1 MERDD
6 LKKALVQFGKILNAL
21 AINTEFPGFQSGLTE
36 AEFMQLKTVVNK
48 EFQYNPWFTK
58 ENVNAALA
66 GIAAMLE
73 ESELDKVFTAYKQTA
88 NPKRIAII
96 MAGNIP
102 FVGFHD
108 VLAVLV
114 TGNIALCKFSS
125 DDSRIPPTLLKVLI
139 DLNPELQPFI
149 EFSFGPV
156 KNYDAVIA
164 TGSNNTIN
172 TLKDYFKDK
181 PALFRKNR
189 TSIAV
194 LDGSETKEELEKLSE
209 DCFLYFGMGCRNVG
223 KLLIPSDFNV
233 DRIFEGFLKQSDV
246 INHHKYANNYDYQ
259 RTVFLMN
266 QVQFLDNNA
275 FMMKEDKS
283 LHAPLSIIYFQRY
296 GNEKEVQEYIAEHE
310 DEIQAVVGKKY
321 IPFGAAQK
329 PGILDFADGVDTFA
343 WLNDLN

>member
-1 MERDD
+1 
-6 LKKALVQFGKILNAL
+6 
-21 AINTEFPGFQSGLTE
+21 
-36 AEFMQLKTVVNK
+36 MQLKTVINK

-58 ENVNAALA
+58 ENVNSALC
-66 GIAAMLE
+66 GISTMLE
-73 ESELDKVFTAYKQTA
+73 ESELEKVFSKYPVTDS
-88 NPKRIAII
+88 PKRVAII

-114 TGNIALCKFSS
+114 TGNVAICKFSS
-125 DDSRIPPTLLKVLI
+125 EDSRIPPTLLKLLT
-139 DLNPELQPFI
+139 DLNPEVKPFI

-194 LDGSETKEELEKLSE
+194 LDGSETKEDMEKLSD

-223 KLLIPSDFNV
+223 KLLIPQDFDVN
-233 DRIFEGFLKQSDV
+233 RIFEGFLKQSEV

-266 QVQFLDNNA
+266 QVPFLDNNA
-275 FMMKEDKS
+275 FMLKEDKA
-283 LHAPLSIIYFQRY
+283 LHAPLSIVYFQRY
-296 GNEKEVQEYIAEHE
+296 SNESEVEAYISEHE
-310 DEIQAVVGKKY
+310 EEIQAVVGKKY
-321 IPFGAAQK
+321 IPFGQAQN
-329 PGILDFADGVDTFA
+329 PGILDFADGVDTFS
-343 WLNDLN
+343 WLLTL

>member
-1 MERDD
+1 VKREN
-6 LKKALVQFGKILNAL
+6 LKKALIQFGKILNSL
-21 AINTEFPGFQSGLTE
+21 ATSTEFAGFQSGLTE
-36 AEFMQLKTVVNK
+36 SEFVQLKTVINK

-58 ENVNAALA
+58 ENVSSALS
-66 GIAAMLE
+66 GISGMLE
-73 ESELDKVFTAYKQTA
+73 EDELDQVFSKYDKTDF
-88 NPKRIAII
+88 PKRIAII

-108 VLAVLV
+108 VLAALV
-114 TGNIALCKFSS
+114 TGNIAICKFSS
-125 DDSRIPPTLLKVLI
+125 EDSRIPPMLLKLLI
-139 DLNPELQPFI
+139 ELNPEIKPFV

-194 LDGSETKEELEKLSE
+194 LDGSETREDLEKLSD
-209 DCFLYFGMGCRNVG
+209 DCFQYFGRGCRNVG
-223 KLLIPSDFNV
+223 KLLIPEDFDVN
-233 DRIFEGFLKQSDV
+233 RIFEGFLKQSDV

-266 QVQFLDNNA
+266 QIPFLDNNA
-275 FMMKEDKS
+275 FMLKEDEA

-296 GNEKEVQEYIAEHE
+296 SNNNEVEAYISAHNE
-310 DEIQAVVGKKY
+310 EIQAVVGNNY
-321 IPFGAAQK
+321 IPFGQAQNPK
-329 PGILDFADGVDTFA
+329 ILDFADGIDTFS
-343 WLNDLN
+343 WLEKL